1 MRIQISD
8 PSSTPQLILFLRNSG
23 IAAFR
28 KAKEGELNVIGDST
42 DAVVHVQAVL
52 TTWNDSHEDATAKIV
67 G

>member
-8 PSSTPQLILFLRNSG
+8 PFSTPQLILFLRNSG

-28 KAKEGELNVIGDST
+28 KAKAGELNVIGDST
-42 DAVVHVQAVL
+42 DAVQAVL
-52 TTWNDSHEDATAKIV
+52 TVWNASHEDATAKIV

>member
-8 PSSTPQLILFLRNSG
+8 PSSTPELILFLRNSG
-23 IAAFR
+23 IVVFSE
-28 KAKEGELNVIGDST
+28 KKENELSVIGDST
-42 DAVVHVQAVL
+42 DAVQAVL

>member
-28 KAKEGELNVIGDST
+28 KAKEGELNVIGDDT
-42 DAVVHVQAVL
+42 DALQAVL
-52 TTWNDSHEDATAKIV
+52 TIWNDSHEGETAKIV

>member
-42 DAVVHVQAVL
+42 DAVVQAVL
-52 TTWNDSHEDATAKIV
+52 IIWNDLHKDATAKIV

>member
-8 PSSTPQLILFLRNSG
+8 SSSTPQLILFLQNSG
-23 IAAFR
+23 IVVFSE
-28 KAKEGELNVIGDST
+28 KKESELSVIGDST
-42 DAVVHVQAVL
+42 DAVQAVL

>member
-8 PSSTPQLILFLRNSG
+8 PFSTPQLILFLRNSG
-23 IAAFR
+23 ITAFR

-42 DAVVHVQAVL
+42 DAVVQAVL
-52 TTWNDSHEDATAKIV
+52 IIWNDLHKDATAKIV

>member
-8 PSSTPQLILFLRNSG
+8 PSSTPELILFLQNSG
-23 IAAFR
+23 IVVFSE
-28 KAKEGELNVIGDST
+28 KKESELSVIGDST
-42 DAVVHVQAVL
+42 DAVQAVL